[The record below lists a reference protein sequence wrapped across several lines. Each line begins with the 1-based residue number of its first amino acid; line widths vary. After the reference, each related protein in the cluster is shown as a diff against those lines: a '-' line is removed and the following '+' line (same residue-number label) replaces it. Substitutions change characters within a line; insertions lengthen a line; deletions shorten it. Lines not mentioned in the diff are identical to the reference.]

1 MRRMRHDLRATFDLM
16 EGSRMTAHIIESLS
30 ADPEALRT
38 LLELLEKQRGL
49 FARLRELSERQTA
62 LVNDAAAD
70 ALLTLLAER
79 QSLIDELMAANE
91 ALEPYRRNWT
101 KLYADLP
108 EPQRQHVG
116 TLLREVQ
123 QSLGAILEQD
133 ERDRQTLQSRQGRIG
148 IELQGMARAGSAV
161 QAYRNAAHQAQ
172 ARFTDSRG

>member
-91 ALEPYRRNWT
+91 ALEP
-101 KLYADLP
+101 
-108 EPQRQHVG
+108 
-116 TLLREVQ
+116 
-123 QSLGAILEQD
+123 
-133 ERDRQTLQSRQGRIG
+133 
-148 IELQGMARAGSAV
+148 
-161 QAYRNAAHQAQ
+161 
-172 ARFTDSRG
+172 